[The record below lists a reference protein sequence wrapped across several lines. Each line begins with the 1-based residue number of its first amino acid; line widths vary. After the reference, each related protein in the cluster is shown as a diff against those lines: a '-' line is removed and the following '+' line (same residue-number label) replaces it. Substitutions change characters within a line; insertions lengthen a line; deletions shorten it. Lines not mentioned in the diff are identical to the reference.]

1 MQRSYFNDGQRDPK
15 RSSSIAND
23 GDVGDCYVA
32 GQMTPDQI
40 AEAQRLARE
49 WLAAH
54 PEKCSTRYYLE
65 ILATLGQSGHLL
77 AAQ

>member
-1 MQRSYFNDGQRDPK
+1 MQCSYLNDGQRDPK
-15 RSSSIAND
+15 RLSSIAND

-54 PEKCSTRYYLE
+54 PKKGS
-65 ILATLGQSGHLL
+65 ATCDVSHSLTGNSSFPLL
-77 AAQ
+77 AP